1 MRLISQTGQKFKREH
16 CPAMLQ
22 QRSSAASNMQKQSA
36 CAGHWQQQHHCQL
49 CATTLAMETQKEL
62 VRLQLPARHV
72 QAAAAATAVW
82 LARRLTGSDTKVRA
96 GAWLL
101 LVWHVY
107 KSQHLKLAA
116 TAYAMLC

>member
-1 MRLISQTGQKFKREH
+1 
-16 CPAMLQ
+16 MLQ

-49 CATTLAMETQKEL
+49 CATTLAVETQKEL

-96 GAWLL
+96 GTWLL

-107 KSQHLKLAA
+107 KSQPETCCHSIRDALLVHVIVGEVCEGRDF
-116 TAYAMLC
+116 LSP